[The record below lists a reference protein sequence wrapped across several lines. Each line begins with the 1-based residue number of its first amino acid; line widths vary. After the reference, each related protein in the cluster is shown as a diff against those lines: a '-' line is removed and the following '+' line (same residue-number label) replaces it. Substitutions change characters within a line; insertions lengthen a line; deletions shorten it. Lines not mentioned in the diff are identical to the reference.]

1 MEIFLET
8 ERLILRRLTE
18 SDVDQL
24 FALHNDPEVMRFLT
38 GGEEIPRDE
47 VERDYRERFA
57 GPGYWAAIERASGA
71 FLGWF
76 AFHPVDDRDPDEF
89 ELGYRLRKEAWGR
102 GYATEGT
109 RALIRKGFTELSV
122 RRVLAQTMAV
132 NLPSRRVM
140 EKSGLTLIRTFH
152 LEWED
157 PLPGTELGEVVYA
170 LERADWE
177 RREVHAR

>member
-1 MEIFLET
+1 
-8 ERLILRRLTE
+8 
-18 SDVDQL
+18 
-24 FALHNDPEVMRFLT
+24 
-38 GGEEIPRDE
+38 
-47 VERDYRERFA
+47 
-57 GPGYWAAIERASGA
+57 
-71 FLGWF
+71 
-76 AFHPVDDRDPDEF
+76 VDDRDPDEF